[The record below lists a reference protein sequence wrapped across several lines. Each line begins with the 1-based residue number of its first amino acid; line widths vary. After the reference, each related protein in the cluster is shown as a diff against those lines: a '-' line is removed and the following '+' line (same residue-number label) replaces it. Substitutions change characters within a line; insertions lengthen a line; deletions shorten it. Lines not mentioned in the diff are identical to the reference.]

1 MRNLKTQRNDYPQS
15 SDYYAKHIF
24 TQFLVSAFIF
34 TANFPENVISTQSLS
49 TKLVRFSIFAQDFS
63 VTISINFFEKIGE
76 KLSV

>member
-1 MRNLKTQRNDYPQS
+1 MDKVWFSGFKYHVNLVCHAQ
-15 SDYYAKHIF
+15 HIF

-76 KLSV
+76 KLSA